1 MGGCQTGG
9 AGSFA
14 HTNREVFGGT
24 NIQVFEFGVKY
35 LNFGATYLSF
45 GAVYL
50 TFGATYL
57 NFGAIYLDFGAKIK
71 NSVLSNGVGG
81 WGGWVPQKFK
91 RFCHRCR
98 EIFFS
103 LPLAHAIIPA

>member
-57 NFGAIYLDFGAKIK
+57 NFGAIYLNFGAEIEHRIF
-71 NSVLSNGVGG
+71 SVGCGG
-81 WGGWVPQKFK
+81 GGGWVPQDLWKV
-91 RFCHRCR
+91 
-98 EIFFS
+98 
-103 LPLAHAIIPA
+103 